1 MRRNL
6 LLVVAHVLL
15 LVSFFAAPVVAIEV
29 NPEELRIQATETLQG
44 ILAGLSEGDYGKY
57 TEHFAKSLKGEV
69 DRDTFLQIQRNMQ
82 RKLGK
87 FNSQEYLGFYSRGGN
102 VIALFKAR
110 FTKEK
115 DDVLISL
122 VLERVKGNPV
132 VAGIWFDA
140 PSLQK

>member
-6 LLVVAHVLL
+6 LSLVASVLL
-15 LVSFFAAPVVAIEV
+15 VASFSTAPAAAIEV
-29 NPEELRIQATETLQG
+29 SPEDLRLQATDTLQG
-44 ILAGLSEGDYGKY
+44 ILDGLAEGDYGKY
-57 TEHFAKSLKGEV
+57 TEQFSKSLKAEV
-69 DRDTFLQIQRNMQ
+69 DRDTFLQIQGNMQ

-87 FNSQEYLGFYSRGGN
+87 FKSQEYLGFYARGGN

-122 VLERVKGNPV
+122 VLEQAKRNPK